1 MPDTLRQSTAEENG
15 LAGVRK
21 QAPNAVED
29 YTRLAYHL
37 VLVRDAEDKAKPW
50 TASVEELPGC
60 TSHGKT
66 SDEALDGIEAAMAKW
81 IGVAL
86 EEGRDVPE
94 PRSAAS
100 HSGRLLLRMPKTLHA
115 ELTRVSEQEGIS
127 LNQFITD
134 VLAGAIVWRGT
145 SNASHAADLTSASP
159 LQQAPGAEGLTT
171 ESHTAQRK
179 RVRRTNMITAALIA
193 NLVIVA
199 LAGIVAIV
207 VLIAA
212 WQ

>member
-21 QAPNAVED
+21 QAPSAVED

-94 PRSAAS
+94 PEV
-100 HSGRLLLRMPKTLHA
+100 GRPAT
-115 ELTRVSEQEGIS
+115 
-127 LNQFITD
+127 
-134 VLAGAIVWRGT
+134 
-145 SNASHAADLTSASP
+145 AD
-159 LQQAPGAEGLTT
+159 GFCCGC
-171 ESHTAQRK
+171 
-179 RVRRTNMITAALIA
+179 RRRCTPS
-193 NLVIVA
+193 
-199 LAGIVAIV
+199 
-207 VLIAA
+207 
-212 WQ
+212 